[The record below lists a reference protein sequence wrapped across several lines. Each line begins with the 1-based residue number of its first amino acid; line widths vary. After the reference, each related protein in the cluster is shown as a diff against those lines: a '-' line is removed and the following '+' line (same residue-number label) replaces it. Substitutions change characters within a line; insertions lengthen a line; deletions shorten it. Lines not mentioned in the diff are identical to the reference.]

1 MLLIDDLL
9 LMPISG
15 FKFVMR
21 TLAKVAEEQ
30 YTDDAPIKQRL
41 LELQVALEAGDIS
54 EDEYVQQEGS
64 IVRQLREIERHK
76 RELAGLP
83 PEESEGGLVFR
94 AGSAEGSGASVILHQ
109 DTERK
114 SR

>member
-15 FKFVMR
+15 FKFIMR

-41 LELQVALEAGDIS
+41 LELQVALESGDIS
-54 EDEYVQQEGS
+54 EDNYVKQEAE
-64 IVRQLREIERHK
+64 IIRQLREIERHK
-76 RELAGLP
+76 REMAGLP
-83 PEESEGGLVFR
+83 AEQGEGAFVFR
-94 AGSAEGSGASVILHQ
+94 PGEGESAGASVVLHQ
-109 DTERK
+109 DSERK
-114 SR
+114 R

>member
-15 FKFVMR
+15 FKFIMR

-30 YTDDAPIKQRL
+30 YTDDAPVKQRL
-41 LELQVALEAGDIS
+41 LELQLALDSGEIS
-54 EDEYVQQEGS
+54 EKEYVKQEAD
-64 IVRQLREIERHK
+64 IIRQLREIERHK

-83 PEESEGGLVFR
+83 AQEAEGGLVFR
-94 AGSAEGSGASVILHQ
+94 GEGEQGAAASVVLHQ

-114 SR
+114 R